1 MPYVPPGP
9 SSSTQA
15 CIPRRSVV
23 KTVMDQTREKN
34 GSKARANVSN
44 TKEPSPPAGLVDTSS
59 LAEQLEVT
67 HIAKPAINTD
77 VNLAS
82 SGPGASVESSSPIKT
97 VKSSNS
103 IPSSDASS
111 SVDRTDSDSDM
122 EASRRLSAGED
133 ATTNYKTAMY
143 KYTRNLLAEAEVS
156 TQKENEK
163 AGAFPQFGAK
173 QSGMQRLAAKK
184 ALARQLNA

>member
-15 CIPRRSVV
+15 CIPRRSIV

-34 GSKARANVSN
+34 GMKPRGDVSDDHIPKG
-44 TKEPSPPAGLVDTSS
+44 KESSPPAGLVDTSS

-77 VNLAS
+77 VNLTSTTATTS
-82 SGPGASVESSSPIKT
+82 PVESSPIKT
-97 VKSSNS
+97 VKSSTS
-103 IPSSDASS
+103 VPSSDASS

-122 EASRRLSAGED
+122 EATRRLSAGED
-133 ATTNYKTAMY
+133 ATTSYKTAMY
-143 KYTRNLLAEAEVS
+143 QYTVCLPCSPLPYSAD
-156 TQKENEK
+156 Q
-163 AGAFPQFGAK
+163 
-173 QSGMQRLAAKK
+173 
-184 ALARQLNA
+184 

>member
-34 GSKARANVSN
+34 GSKAKGNVSDAQSSKG
-44 TKEPSPPAGLVDTSS
+44 KERSPPAGLVDTSN

-67 HIAKPAINTD
+67 HIAQPAINTD

-82 SGPGASVESSSPIKT
+82 TAPSSSAMSSPIKT
-97 VKSSNS
+97 VKSSTS
-103 IPSSDASS
+103 VPSSDASS
-111 SVDRTDSDSDM
+111 SIDRTDSDSDM
-122 EASRRLSAGED
+122 EAGRRLSAGED
-133 ATTNYKTAMY
+133 ATTSYKSAMY
-143 KYTRNLLAEAEVS
+143 QYTVCLRKNVS
-156 TQKENEK
+156 MLSLTL
-163 AGAFPQFGAK
+163 
-173 QSGMQRLAAKK
+173 SVTS
-184 ALARQLNA
+184 

>member
-9 SSSTQA
+9 STSTQA

-34 GSKARANVSN
+34 GMKPRVDVSDDQVL
-44 TKEPSPPAGLVDTSS
+44 KGKGPSPPPGLVDTSS

-77 VNLAS
+77 INLAS
-82 SGPGASVESSSPIKT
+82 AVAISSVESSPIKT
-97 VKSSNS
+97 VKSSTS
-103 IPSSDASS
+103 VPSSDASS

-122 EASRRLSAGED
+122 AATRRLSSGDD
-133 ATTNYKTAMY
+133 ATTSYKTAMY
-143 KYTRNLLAEAEVS
+143 QYTV
-156 TQKENEK
+156 
-163 AGAFPQFGAK
+163 
-173 QSGMQRLAAKK
+173 RLPCP
-184 ALARQLNA
+184 ALSFLG